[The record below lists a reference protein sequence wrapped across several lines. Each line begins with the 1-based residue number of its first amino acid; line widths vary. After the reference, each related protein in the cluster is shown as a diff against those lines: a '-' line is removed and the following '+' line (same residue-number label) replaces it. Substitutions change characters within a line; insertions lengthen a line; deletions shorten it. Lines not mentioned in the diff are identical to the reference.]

1 MAKGKQLFLVAL
13 GLSAALTAVNMLI
26 SFSLVGFLSGL
37 LILVMAFGVFRGDY
51 PLTGALGVVLML
63 CGAVNIGVMA
73 VVVFGGGTVRISAGV
88 WLICYSIAMFAL
100 GLLLRSAPV
109 REYLRTAK
117 PPEKKERRLPFFRG
131 GWRDL

>member
-1 MAKGKQLFLVAL
+1 MAKGKRIFQGCL

-51 PLTGALGVVLML
+51 PLTGALGAVLVL
-63 CGAVNIGVMA
+63 CGILNIGVMA
-73 VVVFGGGTVRISAGV
+73 VVVFGGGSVRISAGI
-88 WLICYSIAMFAL
+88 WLICYSLAVIAL

-109 REYLRTAK
+109 REYLRTAR
-117 PPEKKERRLPFFRG
+117 PPEKKERRFHFFRG